1 MLGIRL
7 TLTFDGFR
15 RIAHM
20 PEAMSVGFI
29 VQYSIMPLLSWGRFP
44 VGLLF
49 CLYHGLSIAER
60 PLPHDFYS
68 EVRGS

>member
-1 MLGIRL
+1 
-7 TLTFDGFR
+7 
-15 RIAHM
+15 M

-49 CLYHGLSIAER
+49 CLYHRLSIAER